1 MGCCPCSSGVLHAA
15 SSSRHPTPCILH
27 GMCPAPSSPPSSD
40 DAFPSILC
48 CFPSLPTIEANPLH
62 YLHHLRDRFTLG
74 DQLLDTNCNPLL
86 LLLESLFRHV
96 GRSVDEST
104 TVKRADERYQTSLQG
119 RPMMP
124 IPAKITK
131 NSHPMMQKKAINR
144 IKTDTGIDRTS
155 LFARAEAAASISA
168 SLRYDSSTIIP
179 PFWETTDQRRV
190 G

>member
-1 MGCCPCSSGVLHAA
+1 
-15 SSSRHPTPCILH
+15 
-27 GMCPAPSSPPSSD
+27 
-40 DAFPSILC
+40 
-48 CFPSLPTIEANPLH
+48 
-62 YLHHLRDRFTLG
+62 
-74 DQLLDTNCNPLL
+74 
-86 LLLESLFRHV
+86 
-96 GRSVDEST
+96 
-104 TVKRADERYQTSLQG
+104 
-119 RPMMP
+119 MMP